1 MHVDESWIIL
11 PRGGTTAEAAFNH
24 HLAVVGT
31 AHKMTPHDMP
41 QLSGVAEHLN
51 HVLLKRICALAHQTG
66 LPKLLWGEVLR
77 HATYLKNRTAT
88 RPLDEALYG
97 WPPDLSALRP

>member
-51 HVLLKRICALAHQTG
+51 AQAHLCTCTQDWPAKVAMGRGVATCDVLEESDCDAH
-66 LPKLLWGEVLR
+66 
-77 HATYLKNRTAT
+77 
-88 RPLDEALYG
+88 
-97 WPPDLSALRP
+97 S